1 MPNDGNMRRYTV
13 FLLVLIAA
21 SMGSGQTYAQ
31 RQGIGDCPTVLV
43 SCPDSDSGSTLILNA
58 NVAGD
63 RSIKLTFKWT
73 VSAGKITSGQGT
85 PSISV
90 DMSGAWGQSLTA
102 TVEVGGFDKACRREA
117 SCSTPI
123 IDHPDKARKLDEYG
137 DSITPLPRTRKS
149 LHRRHRRH
157 R

>member
-1 MPNDGNMRRYTV
+1 MRRYTV

-43 SCPDSDSGSTLILNA
+43 SCPDSDTGSALTFNA
-58 NVAGD
+58 SIAGD
-63 RSIKLTFKWT
+63 PSIKLTFKWT

-117 SCSTPI
+117 FC
-123 IDHPDKARKLDEYG
+123 
-137 DSITPLPRTRKS
+137 
-149 LHRRHRRH
+149 
-157 R
+157 

>member
-1 MPNDGNMRRYTV
+1 MRRYTV
-13 FLLVLIAA
+13 FLLVVSAA
-21 SMGSGQTYAQ
+21 SMGAGQTYAQ

-43 SCPDSDSGSTLILNA
+43 SCPDSDTGSKTIFNA

-63 RSIKLTFKWT
+63 PSIKLIFKWT

-102 TVEVGGFDKACRREA
+102 TVEVVGFDKACPREA
-117 SCSTPI
+117 SCSVPI
-123 IDHPDKARKLDEYG
+123 IDQPDKARKFDEYG
-137 DSITPLPRTRKS
+137 DSITPLPQTRKS